1 MTHTLAGRL
10 GLALLLGALLNAGVF
25 ELLWQLVSASAT
37 QELLMQATRIEFT
50 RMRRDTEVASKRDE
64 RIEREQPPEVPQL
77 PKLSV
82 SAGSIDSNVISLTPV
97 VDARG
102 AMMRMSMSAGSDRDV
117 IPLVRINPDYPQR
130 ALSRG
135 IEGWVV
141 VQFTITA
148 TGSVAS
154 AVVVD
159 AEPEG
164 IFDDAALKAIARW
177 RYNPK
182 VEGGVAVERVGIRT
196 VLRFMIEQ

>member
-1 MTHTLAGRL
+1 MTNTIAGRL
-10 GLALLLGALLNAGVF
+10 GLALLLGAVLNAGMF
-25 ELLWQLVSASAT
+25 ELLWQLVSAPAT
-37 QELLMQATRIEFT
+37 QELLVQATRIEFT
-50 RMRRDTEVASKRDE
+50 RMRRDTEVASRRDE
-64 RIEREQPPEVPQL
+64 RVEREQPPEVPQL

-82 SAGSIDSNVISLTPV
+82 SAGSIDSNVISLTPM
-97 VDARG
+97 VDTRS

-135 IEGWVV
+135 IQGWVL

-148 TGSVAS
+148 TGSVAN
-154 AVVVD
+154 AVIID

-164 IFDDAALKAIARW
+164 VFDEAALKAIARW

-182 VEGGVAVERVGIRT
+182 VEGGVPVERVGIRT
-196 VLRFMIEQ
+196 VLRFQIEQ